1 VGGKVTSPKREGL
14 RSSRSLSRETFKE
27 DVPYTDT
34 KELKRGGRQGN
45 IPAEEDP
52 WIHKETPCELLAH
65 LI

>member
-14 RSSRSLSRETFKE
+14 RRSRSLSRETFKE

-34 KELKRGGRQGN
+34 KELSGVGGKATFPQKRT
-45 IPAEEDP
+45 P
-52 WIHKETPCELLAH
+52 WTHKETPCELLAH